1 MPKVH
6 ECQVVSQA
14 QGGRVQ
20 EGVKQTDSQRGQQ
33 PREKCRKQKS
43 ICTKR
48 WNEHVFV
55 HSRVCVCTAV
65 CVFVC
70 VCSDCLCVCT
80 EQTAEKW
87 HKMWQWQRQSQSQRL
102 VILHDSTG
110 KTRDFTKFFSLFL
123 SLAAIAG
130 NCFRS
135 ISENSHAEIMSH
147 TQRTKVGNEFR
158 FSVDRLKVQTKRN
171 QTEQPFYFWASQV
184 GEI

>member
-6 ECQVVSQA
+6 ECQV
-14 QGGRVQ
+14 GGR
-20 EGVKQTDSQRGQQ
+20 EGGRGSQTDGQQRGQQ

-48 WNEHVFV
+48 WNEHV
-55 HSRVCVCTAV
+55 

-70 VCSDCLCVCT
+70 ATVCVC
-80 EQTAEKW
+80 ALSK
-87 HKMWQWQRQSQSQRL
+87 QRKSDTRCGSDRGRGKGSSSCMIPQGKLATSQS
-102 VILHDSTG
+102 
-110 KTRDFTKFFSLFL
+110 FSLSPF
-123 SLAAIAG
+123 AG

-158 FSVDRLKVQTKRN
+158 FSADRLKVQTKRN
-171 QTEQPFYFWASQV
+171 QTEQPFWTSQV